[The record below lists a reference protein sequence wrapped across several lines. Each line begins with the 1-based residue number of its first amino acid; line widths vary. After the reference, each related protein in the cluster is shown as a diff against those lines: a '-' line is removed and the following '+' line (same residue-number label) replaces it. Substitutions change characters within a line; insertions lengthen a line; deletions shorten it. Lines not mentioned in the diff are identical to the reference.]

1 MSLVRLR
8 QDFVDR
14 ILPAWLDAAF
24 DERVGQFVEGLELD
38 GAQDRSGVVRIRT
51 AARQIYVY
59 AQAATLGVGPAG
71 GLEKAERAYDH
82 LMRTAWVS
90 GDAPGFAR
98 AINLTEGKITD
109 PVRDLYDHA
118 CVLLAQVWL
127 AEATGKAVYD
137 DAIAETLSAMDRTF
151 KAPGGGWAEDHLGT
165 LPRRQ
170 NPHMHYFEAMI
181 ALWDTGCDPRHA
193 ARAGELFGLFKSRFF
208 DEDMG
213 ALREFFGP
221 LWELSPDFGSDRF
234 EPGHMA
240 EWVWLIR
247 RYDELSGDDHSDL
260 AARLLDSALRLGQDP
275 KSGFLIDEVGPDG
288 QPRKKTRRLW
298 AQAERVKA
306 HLMLGLAKPDSEHS
320 ALADAAATDLLD
332 VYMTGGPGGFWRDCF
347 DLDGKMIATSSP
359 GSSLYHVW
367 SAVAEL
373 VFRKM

>member
-1 MSLVRLR
+1 MSLIRLR
-8 QDFVDR
+8 QDFIDIV
-14 ILPAWLDAAF
+14 LPAWLEAAF
-24 DERVGQFVEGLELD
+24 DERAGQFVEGLELD

-59 AQAATLGVGPAG
+59 AQAAALGVGPAG
-71 GLEKAERAYDH
+71 GLEKAERAYAH
-82 LMRTAWVS
+82 LSRTAWVA

-98 AINLTEGKITD
+98 AINLAEGRVTD

-118 CVLLAQVWL
+118 CVLLAQAWL
-127 AEATGKAVYD
+127 AEATGKTHFD
-137 DAIAETLSAMDRTF
+137 DAIAETLAAMDRTF
-151 KAPGGGWAEDHLGT
+151 KAPAGGWAEDHMGT

-193 ARAGELFGLFKSRFF
+193 SRAGELFGLFKSRFF
-208 DEDMG
+208 DEEMG

-221 LWELSPDFGSDRF
+221 LWQLSADFGSDRF

-247 RYDELSGDDHSDL
+247 RYDELSGDDHSEL
-260 AARLLDSALRLGQDP
+260 AARLLGGALRLGQDSQ
-275 KSGFLIDEVGPDG
+275 SGFLIDEVGPDSR
-288 QPRKKTRRLW
+288 PRKRTRRLW

-306 HLMLGLAKPDSEHS
+306 HLMLGLAEPDSEHR
-320 ALADAAATDLLD
+320 ALAEAAATDLLD
-332 VYMTGGPGGFWRDCF
+332 VYMTGGPGVFWRDCF
-347 DLDGKMIATSSP
+347 DLDGRMVSTSAP

-373 VFRKM
+373 VTRKI

>member
-1 MSLVRLR
+1 MSLARLR
-8 QDFVDR
+8 QYFVDK
-14 ILPAWLDAAF
+14 ILPEWLEAAF
-24 DERVGQFVEGLELD
+24 DENAGQFVEGLDLD

-59 AQAATLGVGPAG
+59 AQAASLGVGPEG

-82 LMRTAWVS
+82 LRRTAWVAD
-90 GDAPGFAR
+90 GKPGFAR
-98 AINLTEGKITD
+98 SISLTDGTITD

-118 CVLLAQVWL
+118 CVLLAQAWL
-127 AEATGKAVYD
+127 AEATGKPVYD
-137 DAIAETLSAMDRTF
+137 EAIAETLAAMDVTF
-151 KAPGGGWAEDHLGT
+151 KAPAGGWAEDHLGT

-208 DEDMG
+208 DERLG
-213 ALREFFGP
+213 GLREFFGP
-221 LWELSPDFGSDRF
+221 FWDLSSELGSDRL

-260 AARLLDSALRLGQDP
+260 AARLLDTALRLGQDP
-275 KSGFLIDEVGPDG
+275 KSGFLIDEVGLDG
-288 QPRKKTRRLW
+288 QPLKTSRRLW

-306 HLMLGLAKPDSEHS
+306 HLMLGLANPDSDHS
-320 ALADAAATDLLD
+320 ALADAAAADLLD
-332 VYMTGGPGGFWRDCF
+332 AYMAGGPLGFWRDCY
-347 DLDGKMIATSSP
+347 DLDGQMIAKSAP

-373 VFRKM
+373 ITRKI